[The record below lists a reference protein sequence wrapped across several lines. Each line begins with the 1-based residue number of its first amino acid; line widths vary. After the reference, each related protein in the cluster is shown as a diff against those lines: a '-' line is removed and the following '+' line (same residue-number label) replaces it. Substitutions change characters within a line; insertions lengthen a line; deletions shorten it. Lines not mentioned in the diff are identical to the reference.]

1 MVSINRADDL
11 HFTISMYIFASID
24 ENIFHMP
31 RNILI
36 RMPLI
41 NKEMILAPS
50 ILKNTDSG
58 HNIIYRQVYTKVH
71 DVKMSRGTNP
81 PYYFQNINNLPITMD
96 RYHNGY
102 TVAECKQKTVRPTQS
117 KIGIIELFTNSKT
130 RRATVSLISGIVLLN
145 CAICY
150 QLLQS
155 RQLTTDSERKL
166 QHTIMENQVSK
177 SVMAVHIGMLRKQ
190 LLDHNLIPVSSSK
203 ALLLST
209 HVLDLNQNDGGN
221 VRLDTR
227 SISHSILAQLIPPH
241 SDYDPSRVF
250 KF

>member
-1 MVSINRADDL
+1 MGIY
-11 HFTISMYIFASID
+11 FIYQGIF
-24 ENIFHMP
+24 
-31 RNILI
+31 LI
-36 RMPLI
+36 RMFLI

-50 ILKNTDSG
+50 IMKNSDSG

-71 DVKMSRGTNP
+71 DVKMSNYSRANP
-81 PYYFQNINNLPITMD
+81 PYYFQNINNLPITVD

-102 TVAECKQKTVRPTQS
+102 MVAECKQKTVRPTQT
-117 KIGIIELFTNSKT
+117 KIGIIELFTNSRT

-155 RQLTTDSERKL
+155 RQPTTDSERKL

-209 HVLDLNQNDGGN
+209 RVLDLNQNDGGN
-221 VRLDTR
+221 VCLDTR
-227 SISHSILAQLIPPH
+227 TISHSILAQLIPPH

-250 KF
+250 KL

>member
-1 MVSINRADDL
+1 
-11 HFTISMYIFASID
+11 
-24 ENIFHMP
+24 
-31 RNILI
+31 
-36 RMPLI
+36 MPLI
-41 NKEMILAPS
+41 NKEMILAPA
-50 ILKNTDSG
+50 ILKNADSG

-71 DVKMSRGTNP
+71 DVKMSNYSRGNP

-102 TVAECKQKTVRPTQS
+102 TVAECKQKTVRPIQT
-117 KIGIIELFTNSKT
+117 KIGIIELFTNSRT

-209 HVLDLNQNDGGN
+209 RVLDLNQNDGGN
-221 VRLDTR
+221 VCLDTR

>member
-1 MVSINRADDL
+1 
-11 HFTISMYIFASID
+11 
-24 ENIFHMP
+24 
-31 RNILI
+31 
-36 RMPLI
+36 
-41 NKEMILAPS
+41 
-50 ILKNTDSG
+50 
-58 HNIIYRQVYTKVH
+58 
-71 DVKMSRGTNP
+71 
-81 PYYFQNINNLPITMD
+81 MD

-155 RQLTTDSERKL
+155 KQPTTDSERKL

-209 HVLDLNQNDGGN
+209 RVLDLNQNDGGN
-221 VRLDTR
+221 VCLDTR

-241 SDYDPSRVF
+241 SDYDPRRVF